1 MKIIEIDYSDL
12 LNADRWTPAFFLQE
26 SEELLSAYPMLPL
39 SKVVGQRKGTVDPQ
53 TLGDTSV
60 NYLSLENV
68 RPQTGELKSFKPRL
82 AKEIKSRS
90 KVFDE
95 NDVLYGR
102 LRPELNKVYLC
113 QGLLSSGI
121 CSGEFLVLSPIKNQ
135 INPVYLRHILASIYV
150 TNVVKKYRMGAS
162 LPRISINDL
171 LKIEIPIP
179 PIEVQNQIS
188 IQLIEVD
195 LKIKILRKELELLP
209 CSQTSALVQSMI
221 NGDKNLSIE

>member
-1 MKIIEIDYSDL
+1 MKVIKIDYSDL

-26 SEELLSAYPMLPL
+26 NEELLSVYPMLPL
-39 SKVVGQRKGTVDPQ
+39 SKVVEQRKGTVDPQ
-53 TLGDTSV
+53 TLGDTLI

-68 RPQTGELKSFKPRL
+68 RPQTGELKNFKPKL
-82 AKEIKSRS
+82 SKEIKSRS

-113 QGLLSSGI
+113 QGDLSNGI
-121 CSGEFLVLSPIKNQ
+121 CSGEFLVLSPIGNQ

-150 TNVVKKYRMGAS
+150 TNIVQKYRMGAS

-171 LKIEIPIP
+171 LKIEIPVP

-188 IQLIEVD
+188 MQLIEVD
-195 LKIKILRKELELLP
+195 LKIKVLRKELESLP
-209 CSQTSALVQSMI
+209 FSQTSALVQSMI
-221 NGDKNLSIE
+221 NGSKNLNIK